1 LHCHSVAALSDRR
14 GHGVPEQEDF
24 EVIGAG
30 GLGQFG
36 EESREVRMRLP
47 EWDRIVYLYSDF
59 GAIDT
64 MPELRQRKLRT
75 WVQTRR
81 AIENEQANGGYKVTI
96 SLVYVK

>member
-1 LHCHSVAALSDRR
+1 
-14 GHGVPEQEDF
+14 
-24 EVIGAG
+24 VIGAG

-64 MPELRQRKLRT
+64 MPELRQRKLRNLGANEAGHRKRT
-75 WVQTRR
+75 GERRLQGHDFSRLLEVVQADLARLAQSVIQLTDFDHS
-81 AIENEQANGGYKVTI
+81 Q
-96 SLVYVK
+96 